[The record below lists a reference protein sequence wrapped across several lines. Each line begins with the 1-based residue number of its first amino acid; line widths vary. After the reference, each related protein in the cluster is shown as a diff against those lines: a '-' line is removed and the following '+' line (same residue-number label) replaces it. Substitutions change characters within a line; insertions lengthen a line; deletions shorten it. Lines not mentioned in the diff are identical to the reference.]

1 MTSYLFS
8 ISVNFPNHI
17 VSSTLLIQQ
26 IQASAIATAV
36 DRVDVNGDAVLVWFK
51 AALSAPDISILNGL
65 VAAHTGVLSVQL
77 ANVTI
82 YPQTA
87 KVLNAYTTTSGST
100 FTPIRATTFAESLV
114 LQARS
119 MKSSSAVDTNSAGTG
134 ARTVIITYYDDTL
147 AGPFTETINLNGT
160 TAVNTVATNICFVES
175 LYVMTVGSQL
185 GNVGAI
191 SLFDTTGGTGT
202 IMAQIAAS
210 DNQTFYAHHY
220 VGISR
225 TAKISDLSGTILG
238 LNGGMVSIR
247 TVNPILATSTPE
259 LTTAVLIH
267 FNPGVNTEYVPVIPT
282 TVVGPARILAYAKA
296 DGTPALMTWFVG
308 LSFYEANT

>member
-1 MTSYLFS
+1 MTSYFYSLL
-8 ISVNFPNHI
+8 VNFPNHI
-17 VSSTLLIQQ
+17 VSSVLLVQQ
-26 IQASAIATAV
+26 IQASAIATSV
-36 DRVDVNGDAVLVWFK
+36 DRVEVNGDSVLVWFK
-51 AALSAPDISILNGL
+51 ASLSAPDISILNAL
-65 VAAHTGVLSVQL
+65 VAAHTGILSVQL

-119 MKSSSAVDTNSAGTG
+119 IKSTSGVDTNSAGTG
-134 ARTVIITYYDDTL
+134 ARSVIITYYDDTL
-147 AGPFTETINLNGT
+147 NGPYTETINLNGT
-160 TAVNTVATNICFVES
+160 TAVNTAATNICFVES
-175 LYVMTVGSQL
+175 LYVVTVGSQL

-191 SLFDTTGGTGT
+191 SLYDTTGGTGT

-220 VGISR
+220 VGLSR
-225 TAKISDLSGTILG
+225 TAKISDLSGTISG

-247 TVNPILATSTPE
+247 TVNPTLVTAPE

-267 FNPGVNTEYVPVIPT
+267 FNPGENTEYVPVIPT

-296 DGTPALMTWFVG
+296 DGTPALMTWFIG